1 MTQEIVTDHSQIR
14 TAMEAEDSLGGG
26 FEVWTKDT
34 VNREL
39 RNEDE
44 VKIQRE
50 LEDENGY
57 QGQQEANDDQYLQS
71 KNYQYDGADNLNN
84 YLVNNNSLVP

>member
-1 MTQEIVTDHSQIR
+1 
-14 TAMEAEDSLGGG
+14 MEAEDSLGND
-26 FEVWTKDT
+26 FEVWTRDT

-44 VKIQRE
+44 VKIQQE
-50 LEDENGY
+50 LEDEDGY
-57 QGQQEANDDQYLQS
+57 QGRQEDNEDQYLQS
-71 KNYQYDGADNLNN
+71 ENYQYDGSDNLNN